1 VLGWL
6 ARLSFLADLLS
17 RPVLVGPLTGIAVVM
32 IVSQLTKI
40 TGVPVDGE
48 TLPVVSVSCRS
59 GPNPS
64 AVTGCLGTRCGRTR
78 HWMRNR

>member
-1 VLGWL
+1 
-6 ARLSFLADLLS
+6 
-17 RPVLVGPLTGIAVVM
+17 VLVGPLTGIAVVM

-78 HWMRNR
+78 HWMRSR